1 VQAFSF
7 SGPAE
12 IRLSKYLKPNPPG
25 PLFQRGR
32 KVDIVLHSPYQSG
45 RRVGIISLP
54 LYQRGMGG
62 FFSFLTP
69 SIGKKSHPV

>member
-7 SGPAE
+7 SGLAE

-32 KVDIVLHSPYQSG
+32 KVDIVLHSLYQSG
-45 RRVGIISLP
+45 RRVGIIALP
-54 LYQRGMGG
+54 LYQRGLGD
-62 FFSFLTP
+62 FSVF
-69 SIGKKSHPV
+69 